1 MRWSSPAAHRDLP
14 GCPRQDQAATPRW
27 PWSPFPALED
37 EAISAFSPTSPLG
50 LGVLLPA
57 PLAVGTVHSLPQVC
71 AWGCV
76 CPLHVWLCMCV
87 YTGPGPGPSSAH
99 WTNGTL
105 APRKRAQRQQTGLQ
119 GSLIPVEMS
128 LLRQAHVR
136 SLSKSDTRL
145 HELRPGLR
153 CSIAP
158 RPASMDLL
166 HPHWLE
172 VSRGSTRSQ
181 VTPSAF
187 PPRQLPRAPPAAPA
201 TSPEATYSN
210 VRLAAIPRASLAAS
224 PVVWAGTQLTI
235 SCAKLGPGAEYACIQ
250 KRKETEQGYHEL
262 QEKAKVLPATQM
274 DLLYSR
280 VCKPKRRDPRP
291 GTDQPDPQGGRGI
304 VAPGGD
310 VEYEAI
316 TLRGQDMN
324 QDPLENVYESIREM
338 GP

>member
-1 MRWSSPAAHRDLP
+1 MQSLGVSGVLSQPGRKNPPAGRGLQWSCRCWSLRQPPELISPV
-14 GCPRQDQAATPRW
+14 PR
-27 PWSPFPALED
+27 SPFPVYRMR
-37 EAISAFSPTSPLG
+37 PPVPL
-50 LGVLLPA
+50 A
-57 PLAVGTVHSLPQVC
+57 PLALWVLGCFSL
-71 AWGCV
+71 
-76 CPLHVWLCMCV
+76 LLWLWALCTAC
-87 YTGPGPGPSSAH
+87 H
-99 WTNGTL
+99 
-105 APRKRAQRQQTGLQ
+105 RKRAQRQQTGLQ

-128 LLRQAHVR
+128 LLRQAHIR

-181 VTPSAF
+181 VIPSAF

-210 VRLAAIPRASLAAS
+210 VGLAAIPRASLAAS

-262 QEKAKVLPATQM
+262 QEKAKVIPATQM

-304 VAPGGD
+304 VALGSD

-316 TLRGQDMN
+316 TLRGRDMN
-324 QDPLENVYESIREM
+324 HDPLENVYESIREM

>member
-1 MRWSSPAAHRDLP
+1 MGQGKYARPGGFRCAESTREEEEPTVWARCAHRAADVHWSLSQP
-14 GCPRQDQAATPRW
+14 PALISSVPR
-27 PWSPFPALED
+27 SPF
-37 EAISAFSPTSPLG
+37 
-50 LGVLLPA
+50 LLYKMRPPVPPA
-57 PLAVGTVHSLPQVC
+57 PLALLLLGCFSL
-71 AWGCV
+71 
-76 CPLHVWLCMCV
+76 LLWLWALCTAC
-87 YTGPGPGPSSAH
+87 H
-99 WTNGTL
+99 
-105 APRKRAQRQQTGLQ
+105 RKRAQRQQTGLQ

-128 LLRQAHVR
+128 LLRQTR

-145 HELRPGLR
+145 HELRQGTR
-153 CSIAP
+153 SSIAP

-172 VSRGSTRSQ
+172 ASRGSTRSQ

-201 TSPEATYSN
+201 TAPSTSPEATYSN
-210 VRLAAIPRASLAAS
+210 VGLAAIPRASLAAS
-224 PVVWAGTQLTI
+224 PVVWAGTRLTI
-235 SCAKLGPGAEYACIQ
+235 SCAKLGPVAEYACIQ
-250 KRKETEQGYHEL
+250 KRKETEQGC
-262 QEKAKVLPATQM
+262 QESKMIPVPQV

-291 GTDQPDPQGGRGI
+291 VTDQPDPRGGRAI
-304 VAPGGD
+304 VALGSD

-316 TLRGQDMN
+316 ALRGQDTN

>member
-1 MRWSSPAAHRDLP
+1 MIIAYRWQIVMMRREEVNRDWEQLRKNVWLWEVLRYTGNEVRSSPAAHKDLP
-14 GCPRQDQAATPRW
+14 GCPRQGQAATSRW
-27 PWSPFPALED
+27 PWSLLPALQD

-50 LGVLLPA
+50 HGVLLPA

-71 AWGCV
+71 AWGSV
-76 CPLHVWLCMCV
+76 CPPPAWLRVKSQQRSPYEGSACAS
-87 YTGPGPGPSSAH
+87 TLSLGQHLITPAPSSTY
-99 WTNGTL
+99 WTNSTL
-105 APRKRAQRQQTGLQ
+105 APRKRVQRQQTELQ

-128 LLRQAHVR
+128 LLRQTHLC

-145 HELRPGLR
+145 HELHQGPR

-187 PPRQLPRAPPAAPA
+187 PPQQLPRAPPAALATAPS

-210 VRLAAIPRASLAAS
+210 VGLAAIPRASLAAS

-250 KRKETEQGYHEL
+250 KRKETEQGYQEL
-262 QEKAKVLPATQM
+262 QQKAKVIPATQ
-274 DLLYSR
+274 
-280 VCKPKRRDPRP
+280 VK
-291 GTDQPDPQGGRGI
+291 
-304 VAPGGD
+304 
-310 VEYEAI
+310 
-316 TLRGQDMN
+316 
-324 QDPLENVYESIREM
+324 
-338 GP
+338 

>member
-14 GCPRQDQAATPRW
+14 GCPRQGQAATPRW
-27 PWSPFPALED
+27 PWSPFPVYRMRPPVP
-37 EAISAFSPTSPLG
+37 S
-50 LGVLLPA
+50 A
-57 PLAVGTVHSLPQVC
+57 PLAVWVLGCFSL
-71 AWGCV
+71 
-76 CPLHVWLCMCV
+76 LLWLWALCTAC
-87 YTGPGPGPSSAH
+87 H
-99 WTNGTL
+99 
-105 APRKRAQRQQTGLQ
+105 RKRAQRQQTGLQ

-210 VRLAAIPRASLAAS
+210 VGLAAIPRASLAAS

-262 QEKAKVLPATQM
+262 QEKAKVIPATQM

-304 VAPGGD
+304 VALGSD

-316 TLRGQDMN
+316 TLRARDMN

>member
-1 MRWSSPAAHRDLP
+1 MQSLGVSGVLSQPGRKNPPAGRGLQWSCRCWSLRQPPELISPV
-14 GCPRQDQAATPRW
+14 PR
-27 PWSPFPALED
+27 SPFPALED

-57 PLAVGTVHSLPQVC
+57 PLAVGTVHSLPQ
-71 AWGCV
+71 
-76 CPLHVWLCMCV
+76 
-87 YTGPGPGPSSAH
+87 
-99 WTNGTL
+99 
-105 APRKRAQRQQTGLQ
+105 RAQRQQTGLQ

>member
-1 MRWSSPAAHRDLP
+1 MGQGKNARPGGFRCAESTREEEPTSWARSASRAAGVHWFP
-14 GCPRQDQAATPRW
+14 SQP
-27 PWSPFPALED
+27 PAL
-37 EAISAFSPTSPLG
+37 IFS
-50 LGVLLPA
+50 VLRSSSLLYKMRPPVPSA
-57 PLAVGTVHSLPQVC
+57 PLALWVLGCSL
-71 AWGCV
+71 
-76 CPLHVWLCMCV
+76 LLWLWALCTAC
-87 YTGPGPGPSSAH
+87 H
-99 WTNGTL
+99 
-105 APRKRAQRQQTGLQ
+105 RKRAQRQQTGLQ

-128 LLRQAHVR
+128 LLRQTHLC

-145 HELRPGLR
+145 HELHQGPR

-187 PPRQLPRAPPAAPA
+187 PPRQLPRAPPAALATAPS

-210 VRLAAIPRASLAAS
+210 VGLAAIPRASLAAS

-250 KRKETEQGYHEL
+250 KRKETKQGYQEL
-262 QEKAKVLPATQM
+262 QQKAKVIPATQM

-291 GTDQPDPQGGRGI
+291 DTDQPDPQGGS
-304 VAPGGD
+304 D

>member
-1 MRWSSPAAHRDLP
+1 MQSLGVSGVLSQPGRKNPPAGRGLQWSCRCWSLRQPPELISPV
-14 GCPRQDQAATPRW
+14 PR
-27 PWSPFPALED
+27 SPFPALED

-181 VTPSAF
+181 G
-187 PPRQLPRAPPAAPA
+187 Q
-201 TSPEATYSN
+201 
-210 VRLAAIPRASLAAS
+210 
-224 PVVWAGTQLTI
+224 
-235 SCAKLGPGAEYACIQ
+235 PGC
-250 KRKETEQGYHEL
+250 
-262 QEKAKVLPATQM
+262 
-274 DLLYSR
+274 
-280 VCKPKRRDPRP
+280 
-291 GTDQPDPQGGRGI
+291 QPCGVGWNTADH
-304 VAPGGD
+304 
-310 VEYEAI
+310 
-316 TLRGQDMN
+316 
-324 QDPLENVYESIREM
+324 
-338 GP
+338 